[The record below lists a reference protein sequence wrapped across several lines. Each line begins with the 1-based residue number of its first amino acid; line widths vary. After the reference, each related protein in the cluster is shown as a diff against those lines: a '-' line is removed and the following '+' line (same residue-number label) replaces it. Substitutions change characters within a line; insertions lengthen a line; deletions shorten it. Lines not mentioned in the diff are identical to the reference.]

1 MAGAALADAS
11 GLASPRRS
19 WRRATYTCT
28 PASRDES
35 ASLVKTIVQFR
46 RYPSHAFRSMA
57 ASTVPTIITIIS
69 PRLSH
74 RFRAIEFANVINAY
88 LPVQPCQGL
97 LTFVQ
102 DFLDAFLVVLMALRN
117 SKLHEDLYAS

>member
-1 MAGAALADAS
+1 
-11 GLASPRRS
+11 
-19 WRRATYTCT
+19 
-28 PASRDES
+28 
-35 ASLVKTIVQFR
+35 
-46 RYPSHAFRSMA
+46 MA

-69 PRLSH
+69 QRLSH
-74 RFRAIEFANVINAY
+74 RFRAIEFANVNAY

-102 DFLDAFLVVLMALRN
+102 DYLDAFLVVLMALRN

>member
-1 MAGAALADAS
+1 
-11 GLASPRRS
+11 
-19 WRRATYTCT
+19 
-28 PASRDES
+28 
-35 ASLVKTIVQFR
+35 
-46 RYPSHAFRSMA
+46 MA